1 MLGIC
6 TTQAV
11 RVLLSSTSSRRTSI
25 VDVKLVLTHFDF
37 NETLSLSHCV
47 LNELSR
53 CKFCKNGFFNN
64 FFPLSHTC
72 HFETRPSPLSQI
84 GENAFGTHFLQLYR
98 KNEYGDSHFL
108 FHDFNN
114 DSPSFHE
121 EKIGTNLSSVFWKF
135 Y

>member
-1 MLGIC
+1 MLGMC

-25 VDVKLVLTHFDF
+25 VDVELDF
-37 NETLSLSHCV
+37 TEMLSLSHCV

-53 CKFCKNGFFNN
+53 CKFCKNGFFKNV
-64 FFPLSHTC
+64 FPLSHTC

-84 GENAFGTHFLQLYR
+84 GENAFGMHFQQLYH

-108 FHDFNN
+108 FHDFNK
-114 DSPSFHE
+114 DSPSFR
-121 EKIGTNLSSVFWKF
+121 
-135 Y
+135 